1 MVEANKCISF
11 QALYEYTV
19 NYDKSAEVSC
29 DACHL
34 TKQSVVGLIESF
46 LKNLHRFPQRRN
58 IVLLTLRNYA

>member
-29 DACHL
+29 LA
-34 TKQSVVGLIESF
+34 I
-46 LKNLHRFPQRRN
+46 
-58 IVLLTLRNYA
+58 IVTRDT